1 MVKTSYLKGYDGK
14 SVAYANTLSESLRQV
29 RADSN
34 AYGELPPISFLS
46 ETIPSRTER
55 TSALRIMRLYENF
68 S

>member
-1 MVKTSYLKGYDGK
+1 MVKITYLKGYDGK
-14 SVAYANTLSESLRQV
+14 SVVYASNFSESLRQV

-55 TSALRIMRLYENF
+55 SFCVKDNEAL
-68 S
+68 